1 MDVISACNV
10 ITDLEKTTYTFYD
23 RRRHKRQQHMRRR
36 SKLDYDELWASIL
49 IKTDIFCTS
58 RDFLG
63 LFPRI
68 IFVSGFRKNVE
79 VHTVTGRWGNPW
91 PTDVG
96 PWGGRPKGHRVDL
109 NVFPKSRHKK
119 YPEKHL
125 WNRKVLEVHNWIYP
139 TYWQNVFLIDGILSL
154 SNKSLLQKGVY
165 LASIWAI

>member
-1 MDVISACNV
+1 MKKRYIVRAALMLSGTVKCLMVI
-10 ITDLEKTTYTFYD
+10 
-23 RRRHKRQQHMRRR
+23 
-36 SKLDYDELWASIL
+36 LWASIL

-96 PWGGRPKGHRVDL
+96 PWGGRPNGHRVDL

-125 WNRKVLEVHNWIYP
+125 WNRKVLEVHNSIYP